1 MGNTRDTGHLRDI
14 ITYDGSN
21 NVTLPGT
28 LKISGTKNVATE
40 EYVGTQVAALVA
52 SAPDALN
59 TLNELAAAINND
71 AGFASTLSG
80 SLASKQGTI
89 TLTTTGTSGTA
100 SFSGNTLNIPN
111 YANNVGSSGT
121 SGSSGSVG
129 TSGSSGSTGTSG
141 SSG

>member
-28 LKISGTKNVATE
+28 LKVSGTKNVATE

-59 TLNELAAAINND
+59 TLNELAVAINND
-71 AGFASTLSG
+71 AGFATTLST
-80 SLASKQGTI
+80 SLSNKQGTI
-89 TLTTTGTSGTA
+89 TLTTTGQQVLLVTR
-100 SFSGNTLNIPN
+100 
-111 YANNVGSSGT
+111 
-121 SGSSGSVG
+121 
-129 TSGSSGSTGTSG
+129 
-141 SSG
+141 